1 MTSNDAKLGIGLAT
15 GMFFHAPAGTALPAY
30 PSETLAAAWKKVGDI
45 TQDGITLATDK
56 SVENLKN
63 WANVIKRVILTDH
76 TETIQA
82 PVMDTT
88 EDSLKVV
95 LGPENVTVT
104 PAGSG
109 HGKKVKANLS
119 SSSLP
124 EPEAFLF
131 LMKDGEDMIALGMTK
146 GQINAIDN
154 VSFAPGAA
162 ITWTPTITALDNSL
176 VLITEDGV
184 GSSS

>member
-1 MTSNDAKLGIGLAT
+1 V
-15 GMFFHAPAGTALPAY
+15 
-30 PSETLAAAWKKVGDI
+30 KVGDI

-88 EDSLKVV
+88 EESLKVV
-95 LGPENVTVT
+95 LGTANVTVT
-104 PAGSG
+104 PAGTG
-109 HGKKVKANLS
+109 HGKKVKAQLS

-124 EPEAFLF
+124 DPEAFLF

-154 VSFAPGAA
+154 VSFAPGSA